1 MNIALFS
8 KHLPSDEPNG
18 VSIQV
23 HRLAEALCA
32 LGHKVTVYTLSKTV
46 QGASYC
52 CVTLNSTLKSPVM
65 KKFAPAL
72 AFRRTDKSLFDILH
86 YHGDDW
92 LCRGSGCRVRT
103 FYGSALMEAL
113 HATTLSRFCYQALFY
128 LLEWVSCFR
137 EGALVAI
144 SRNTRL
150 ALPVVKT
157 FIPCCVPTN
166 RFFPSGEKSRNPSII
181 FIGDLTSRKRGAL
194 LLDHFTR
201 NVLPVH
207 PDCTLTVVGP
217 ATCSGRN
224 ITYLG
229 RADEKSLIDALR
241 SSWLLCMPSSYEGF
255 GVPIIEAM
263 ACGTTVVA
271 TRNPG
276 SESLI
281 CHRENGWLCTP
292 KDLGTAITG
301 LILDTKTREA
311 LAASALQNIRRYD
324 PDLIAR
330 QYESLY
336 TSLLRKNGTDVPGR
350 V

>member
-1 MNIALFS
+1 MKIALFS

-32 LGHKVTVYTLSKTV
+32 LGHEVTVYTLSKAV

-52 CVTLNSTLKSPVM
+52 CVTLPAASKSPVM

-72 AFRRTDKSLFDILH
+72 AFRRADKSSFDILH

-92 LCRGSGCRVRT
+92 LCRGSWRRVRT

-128 LLEWVSCFR
+128 LFEWVSCFR

-144 SRNTRL
+144 SGNTRL

-157 FIPCCVPTN
+157 FIPCCVPTE

-181 FIGDLTSRKRGAL
+181 FIGDLASRKRGAL

-201 NVLPVH
+201 TVLPVH

-217 ATCSGRN
+217 APCSGRN
-224 ITYLG
+224 VIYAG
-229 RADEKSLIDALR
+229 RMDEKSLIDALR
-241 SSWLLCMPSSYEGF
+241 ASWLLCMPSSYEGF

-276 SESLI
+276 SESLVR
-281 CHRENGWLCTP
+281 HRENGWLCAP
-292 KDLGTAITG
+292 NELGAVMTG
-301 LILDTKTREA
+301 LILDTETRKT

-336 TSLLRKNGTDVPGR
+336 KSLMRKNETAAS
-350 V
+350 